1 MKKYKDHTLQ
11 EYLDALSQKTP
22 VPGGGSAAALVA
34 ATGVAL
40 ILMVAQYSKGKALS
54 KSVESRIRRIISS
67 GTALRRRLVA
77 LIDLDAQ
84 AYFNVVKSRTAGKKT
99 RTSALRTAAGVP
111 REVCRLCYQGM
122 DLLPF
127 LVAKGNKHLMSDV
140 EVAAEMLLA
149 AFNAAMINVK
159 VNS

>member
-1 MKKYKDHTLQ
+1 MKKYKDHTLR
-11 EYLDALSQKTP
+11 EYLEALSKKAP

-40 ILMVAQYSKGKALS
+40 ILMTARYSEGKSTS
-54 KSVESRIRRIISS
+54 KSVERRIQNIISR
-67 GTALRRRLVA
+67 GTVLCRRLVT

-84 AYFNVVKSRTAGKKT
+84 AYMNVVKSHKAGERA
-99 RTSALRTAAGVP
+99 RTSALRKAADIP

-127 LVAKGNKHLMSDV
+127 LVAKGNKYLMSDI

>member
-11 EYLDALSQKTP
+11 EYLDVLSKKTP

-34 ATGVAL
+34 ATGDAL
-40 ILMVAQYSKGKALS
+40 LLMVAHYSKGKSKS
-54 KSVESRIRRIISS
+54 KSVENRIQKIIAR
-67 GTALRRRLVA
+67 GAALRRRLVA

-84 AYFNVVKSRTAGKKT
+84 AYLSVVKARRAGAGVKKL
-99 RTSALRTAAGVP
+99 ALRRAAGVP
-111 REVCRLCYQGM
+111 REVCRLCYQGV

-127 LVAKGNKHLMSDV
+127 LVERGNKHLMSDI
-140 EVAAEMLLA
+140 EVAAEMLMA